1 MPLPAGVVNSVRQA
15 LDRTA
20 ELIRRNPITA
30 LILIVAFLLVALFS

>member
-1 MPLPAGVVNSVRQA
+1 MNSVRQA
-15 LDRTA
+15 IDRTA